1 MHHYSQLEALAADR
15 IRRRFAEAEE
25 SRLAHRARADSRA
38 ARTTRGE
45 AGPKKKLRL
54 PVPRLS
60 ATRITCDTPSIRLQ
74 RRTS

>member
-15 IRRRFAEAEE
+15 IRSWFAEAEE
-25 SRLAHRARADSRA
+25 SRLRHRARADSKA
-38 ARTTRGE
+38 VRTTGGE
-45 AGPKKKLRL
+45 AGSKKLRL

-60 ATRITCDTPSIRLQ
+60 ATPIPGDTPSIRLQ